1 MLSSGPELG
10 RIRDWLTRGNLKCR
24 WPHCKPRRRCDCGEA
39 HRSSSWHHWH
49 ACPSQIQSPGKCV
62 PASFLSFNRY
72 KGTLLFGKKQARP
85 QVPGRFL
92 DSRCMNVPTSPYSQ
106 WETNRTI
113 LRPYAPTDE
122 REFLDLWGDPVV
134 QRLSF
139 VEDLSPTRTAQFLQK
154 TIESTAD
161 GSVFFLVVEEKERH
175 EFLGHISLNFKP
187 PSDRDATVGIALKAR
202 YRGRG
207 FGTELMHWLITY
219 GFREFGLRRIS
230 LTVVQDN
237 IPALRM
243 YKKM

>member
-1 MLSSGPELG
+1 
-10 RIRDWLTRGNLKCR
+10 
-24 WPHCKPRRRCDCGEA
+24 
-39 HRSSSWHHWH
+39 
-49 ACPSQIQSPGKCV
+49 
-62 PASFLSFNRY
+62 
-72 KGTLLFGKKQARP
+72 
-85 QVPGRFL
+85 
-92 DSRCMNVPTSPYSQ
+92 MNVPISPYSR
-106 WETNRTI
+106 WETSRTI

-161 GSVFFLVVEEKERH
+161 GSIFFLVVEDKERH

-187 PSDRDATVGIALKAR
+187 PPDRDATVGIALKAR